1 VVGGETGRTI
11 RLMLVDD
18 HPVMRAGLANLLSG
32 EPGFLVVAQAS
43 DARSALA
50 AWREHKPDVL
60 LLDISLP
67 GIDGIEV
74 LRQIKA
80 EDPQARVLMLTS
92 SEAKEDYRQSMAAGA
107 AGYVTKSVDPDVL
120 FAAIRSAF
128 EKQSVIGQTGLR
140 CPDGED
146 RGETLSPREL
156 EVLNLLRQG
165 FSNGEIGKLLGI
177 SRRTARAHVSAIL
190 RKLGASSR
198 AEAVTRGFEKGILKI

>member
-1 VVGGETGRTI
+1 MCGPAGSTI

-32 EPGFLVVAQAS
+32 EPGFSVVAQAN

-50 AWREHKPDVL
+50 GWREHRPDVL

-67 GIDGIEV
+67 GLDGIEV

-80 EDPQARVLMLTS
+80 EAPQARVLMLTS
-92 SEAKEDYRQSMAAGA
+92 SEANEDFSRSMAAGA
-107 AGYVTKSVDPDVL
+107 AGYVTKSVEPEAL
-120 FAAIRSAF
+120 FEAIRGAF
-128 EKQSVIGQTGLR
+128 EGRSVVEKESPGHT
-140 CPDGED
+140 DGDEG
-146 RGETLSPREL
+146 GETLSQREQ
-156 EVLNLLRQG
+156 EVLNLVRQG

-190 RKLGASSR
+190 RKLGASVR
-198 AEAVTRGFEKGILKI
+198 TEAVTRGFEKGILKI

>member
-1 VVGGETGRTI
+1 MGARTGRTI

-32 EPGFLVVAQAS
+32 EPGFSVVAQAS
-43 DARSALA
+43 DASSALA
-50 AWREHKPDVL
+50 EWREHKPDVL

-80 EDPQARVLMLTS
+80 EEPQARVLMLTS

-107 AGYVTKSVDPDVL
+107 AGYVTKNVDPDVL
-120 FAAIRSAF
+120 FAAIRGVSGKQGVF
-128 EKQSVIGQTGLR
+128 EPEGAARMDES
-140 CPDGED
+140 GEA
-146 RGETLSPREL
+146 LSPREQ
-156 EVLNLLRQG
+156 EVLNLVRQG
-165 FSNGEIGKLLGI
+165 FSNGEIGRLLGI

-190 RKLGASSR
+190 RKLGAVAR
-198 AEAVTRGFEKGILKI
+198 TEAVTRGFEKGILKI

>member
-1 VVGGETGRTI
+1 MRAKTDRAI

-32 EPGFLVVAQAS
+32 EPGFSVVAQAS

-50 AWREHKPDVL
+50 GWREHRPDVL

-67 GIDGIEV
+67 GLDGIEV

-80 EDPQARVLMLTS
+80 EAPQAHVLMLTS
-92 SEAKEDYRQSMAAGA
+92 SEAKEDVRQSMAAGA

-120 FAAIRSAF
+120 FAAIRDVF
-128 EKQSVIGQTGLR
+128 ERQGVVAQ
-140 CPDGED
+140 GESRTERD
-146 RGETLSPREL
+146 DVDETLSQREQ
-156 EVLNLLRQG
+156 EVLNLVRQG
-165 FSNGEIGKLLGI
+165 FSNGEIGRLLGI

-190 RKLGASSR
+190 RKLGASAR
-198 AEAVTRGFEKGILKI
+198 TEAVTRGFERGILKI

>member
-1 VVGGETGRTI
+1 MRAKTDRAI

-32 EPGFLVVAQAS
+32 EPGFSVVAQAS

-50 AWREHKPDVL
+50 GWREHRPDVL

-67 GIDGIEV
+67 GLDGIEV

-80 EDPQARVLMLTS
+80 EAPQAHVLMLTS
-92 SEAKEDYRQSMAAGA
+92 SEAKEDVRQSMAAGA

-120 FAAIRSAF
+120 FAAIRGVF
-128 EKQSVIGQTGLR
+128 ERQGVVAQ
-140 CPDGED
+140 GESRTERD
-146 RGETLSPREL
+146 DVGETLSQREQ
-156 EVLNLLRQG
+156 EVLNLVRQG
-165 FSNGEIGKLLGI
+165 FSNGEIGRLLGI

-190 RKLGASSR
+190 RKLGASAR
-198 AEAVTRGFEKGILKI
+198 TEAVTRGFERGILKI

>member
-1 VVGGETGRTI
+1 MSGQTGRTI

-32 EPGFLVVAQAS
+32 EPGFSVVAQAS

-50 AWREHKPDVL
+50 GWREHRPDVL

-67 GIDGIEV
+67 DLDGIEV

-80 EDPQARVLMLTS
+80 EAPQAHVLMLTS
-92 SEAKEDYRQSMAAGA
+92 SEAKEDFRQSMSAGA

-120 FAAIRSAF
+120 FAAIRSAS
-128 EKQSVIGQTGLR
+128 EGQGVDEQEGLGS
-140 CPDGED
+140 PDGD
-146 RGETLSPREL
+146 ASGATLSQREQ
-156 EVLNLLRQG
+156 EVLNLMRQG
-165 FSNGEIGKLLGI
+165 FSNVEIGKLLGI

-190 RKLGASSR
+190 RKLDASVR
-198 AEAVTRGFEKGILKI
+198 TEAVTRGFEKGILKI